1 MKKIFF
7 AAALSAALTVGA
19 AGAWAA
25 DAAKPLTADSTMGEL
40 VGNPKAKDVLNKY
53 IPEIVSN
60 PQMEQA
66 KGMSLRSLQQF
77 APNIT
82 DDLLKKI
89 DADLAKIK

>member
-1 MKKIFF
+1 MKKLFV

-19 AGAWAA
+19 ASAWAA
-25 DAAKPLTADSTMGEL
+25 EAMKPLTADSTMGEL
-40 VGNPKAKDVLNKY
+40 TANPKAKDVLNKY
-53 IPEIVSN
+53 IPEIVAN

-66 KGMSLRSLQQF
+66 KAMTLRSLQQY